1 MLLSIFRWIIGIIFS
16 FFAGSAAIISSI
28 LTGSGDIVHFIT
40 RVWGMGMCRLT
51 GVRVEVI
58 GAENILRDR
67 AQIFTS
73 NHQGMYDIFAL
84 QGYLP
89 IRFLWIAKESLFKI
103 PVIGRTMRK
112 AGYIGINRS
121 SPKKFL
127 KSLQRAVEEIKEGRS
142 IVVFPEGTRTKDG
155 AVGTFKRGSLYLIF
169 KTGAPVV
176 PITISGSFDVMKKGE
191 FLIRPGIIRIFIDK
205 PIDVSR
211 FSENDEDTLLNML
224 RGVTVKNLQEM
235 ERAKRKD

>member
-1 MLLSIFRWIIGIIFS
+1 
-16 FFAGSAAIISSI
+16 
-28 LTGSGDIVHFIT
+28 
-40 RVWGMGMCRLT
+40 MGMCRLT

-103 PVIGRTMRK
+103 PVIGRTMRR

-127 KSLQRAVEEIKEGRS
+127 KSLQRAIDEIKGGRS
-142 IVVFPEGTRTKDG
+142 IVIFPEGTRTRDG
-155 AVGTFKRGSLYLIF
+155 SIGTFKRGSLYLIF

-176 PITISGSFDVMKKGE
+176 PIAISGSFNVIKKGE
-191 FLIRPGIIRIFIDK
+191 FVINPGNIRIFIGK
-205 PIDVSR
+205 PIDACS
-211 FSENDEDTLLNML
+211 FNEKDEDKLLNML
-224 RGVTVKNLQEM
+224 RDVTVKNLKEM
-235 ERAKRKD
+235 EGTKDIKI